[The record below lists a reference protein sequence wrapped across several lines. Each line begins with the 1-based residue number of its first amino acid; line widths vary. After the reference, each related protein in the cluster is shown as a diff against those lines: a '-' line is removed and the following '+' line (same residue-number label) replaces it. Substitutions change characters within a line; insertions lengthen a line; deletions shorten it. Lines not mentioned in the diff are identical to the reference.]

1 VRSDFVTNLIEVG
14 ALIEQRQTLEEGLG
28 DLAALAACSLD
39 VGRCTVMLLRE
50 HPDSAQPELKV
61 CSHYG
66 DLPEAAYQQ
75 GAAALPTSIAGQVLT
90 SGEAVLINDVRHSP
104 LADLAR
110 QGDEAGDSL
119 MSAPIFVADRPVGV
133 INVSR
138 RRGGEAFTQ
147 RDFNLFKVF
156 AMFIGK
162 SIHVLQLQ
170 KLSDSRLLQM
180 AELLER
186 RGKDD
191 GHIGPIS
198 PDPAQLARIVAKSF
212 YRELTLA
219 GFGPRAIMAVAS
231 EVLGQLNEHLD
242 RHRSRAEREDG
253 GRT

>member
-1 VRSDFVTNLIEVG
+1 MRGDFVTNLIEVG
-14 ALIEQRQTLEEGLG
+14 ALIEQRQTLEDGLG
-28 DLAALAACSLD
+28 DLAALAARSLE
-39 VGRCTVMLLRE
+39 VGRCTVMLLEQDADGDR
-50 HPDSAQPELKV
+50 PQLKV

-66 DLPEAAYQQ
+66 DLPEAAYH
-75 GAAALPTSIAGQVLT
+75 GAAALPESISGQVLT

-110 QGDEAGDSL
+110 QGEEAGDSL
-119 MSAPIFVADRPVGV
+119 MSAPVLLADRPVGV

-138 RRGGEAFTQ
+138 RPGGEAFT
-147 RDFNLFKVF
+147 DKDLNLLKVF

-186 RGKDD
+186 REKEA
-191 GHIGPIS
+191 GHGGPIS

-242 RHRSRAEREDG
+242 RHRCRAEREHG
-253 GRT
+253 GRS